1 MKFTPRCLFT
11 PRCFGRAVIS
21 DTLNMLFDLY
31 DSLVISKF
39 GKVSSYFISVL
50 RHVFAA
56 LNCNRCFKVIRE
68 FPKDQE
74 MAIQLERHISI
85 KNSGGHGFEIG

>member
-1 MKFTPRCLFT
+1 
-11 PRCFGRAVIS
+11 
-21 DTLNMLFDLY
+21 MLFDLY